1 MTRTSGLTGAPP
13 ATWPRG
19 GAAESRRRS
28 HRRPH
33 ATVGRQLELAAGPA
47 GTIVRGDPG
56 LRRHGRADGTGCR
69 AHDARTSRSG
79 STRRRRPGP
88 RRSPAASTTHRD
100 DRRQPRP
107 HQLHLPARR
116 RRGRDD
122 GPFRS
127 RAGPGTGSTGS
138 TSRRLIPMPARSSRP
153 ATRSRPRVRRGDRLR
168 PGCHRGLEQHPRPP
182 RPGLRDPA
190 HRAWLNP
197 H

>member
-107 HQLHLPARR
+107 HTATIAGSLDHTPRRSPAASTTPTTSPGPATPRPRR
-116 RRGRDD
+116 RPFPLESGAWYWID
-122 GPFRS
+122 GIDVAPPDPD
-127 RAGPGTGSTGS
+127 AGAVVAPGDSIT
-138 TSRRLIPMPARSSRP
+138 
-153 ATRSRPRVRRGDRLR
+153 ATRSTG
-168 PGCHRGLEQHPRPP
+168 
-182 RPGLRDPA
+182 
-190 HRAWLNP
+190 
-197 H
+197 